1 MEEFLSD
8 GVTIAYVEFEPREQ
22 DRNEPIVLIHGFAS
36 THAVN
41 WLFNQ
46 WAKTLTEDGRKVV
59 MFDLRGHG
67 ASQKLYEPEA
77 YGFDIMAQDTL
88 RLLDHLGIERGDI
101 LGYSMGG
108 RIGTHLALA
117 HPERVRSLIMG
128 GVGTNLLAP
137 TALLP
142 GMAEAMEANEIQD
155 IEDHSLKIFRGFAES
170 TRSDL
175 KALAACARG
184 VRPTFAPQDLARV
197 ETPTLICAGTR
208 DDVAGDPHPLGK
220 LFKQADVVDI
230 PGRDHNRAVGDR
242 VFKQAVLEF
251 LAARP

>member
-8 GVTIAYVEFEPREQ
+8 GVTIAYVVFEPREQ

-67 ASQKLYEPEA
+67 RSQKLYEPEA

-88 RLLDHLGIERGDI
+88 HLMDHLGIERGDI

-128 GVGTNLLAP
+128 GVGANLLAP

-184 VRPTFAPQDLARV
+184 VRPTFGPQDLARV

-208 DDVAGDPHPLGK
+208 DDVAGDPHPLGR

>member
-8 GVTIAYVEFEPREQ
+8 GVTIAYVVFEPLEQ
-22 DRNEPIVLIHGFAS
+22 DRNEPVVLIHGFAS

-67 ASQKLYEPEA
+67 RSQKLYEPEA
-77 YGFDIMAQDTL
+77 YGFDIMARDTL
-88 RLLDHLGIERGDI
+88 RLMDHLGIERGDI

-117 HPERVRSLIMG
+117 HPERVRSLILG
-128 GVGTNLLAP
+128 GVGTNMLAP
-137 TALLP
+137 TALLA
-142 GMAEAMEANEIQD
+142 GMAEAMDANEIQD
-155 IEDHSLKIFRGFAES
+155 IDDHSLKIFRGFAES

-184 VRPTFAPQDLARV
+184 VRPTFGPQDLARV
-197 ETPTLICAGTR
+197 EAPTLICAGTR